1 MTQRSAAAT
10 EVARGLWQRAVGD
23 STTPEDV
30 AAAATRMCTE
40 LRAGLSRWVGAMGY
54 RALIDRALLLA
65 RAEHPALGSLSCH
78 GGDQPLTTA
87 AVRAHSAAEV
97 TAGIVALVVTLID
110 LLSRVVGEE
119 MAVQLVNQAMA
130 ASPRRALEHLDRSR
144 QGLHPEPLTPTHCHS
159 NESSQKDDRKPG
171 VKSRD
176 QLTPHAVSRVTGRP
190 RGMAN
195 VRVGKLLSSE
205 F

>member
-1 MTQRSAAAT
+1 MQGSPAAT
-10 EVARGLWQRAVGD
+10 EVARRHWARAAGD
-23 STTPEDV
+23 TNTLEEV
-30 AAAATRMCTE
+30 AAAATRTCTQ
-40 LRAGLSRWVGAMGY
+40 LQAGLARWVGTEGY

-110 LLSRVVGEE
+110 LLSRIVGEE

-144 QGLHPEPLTPTHCHS
+144 QGLHPEP
-159 NESSQKDDRKPG
+159 
-171 VKSRD
+171 
-176 QLTPHAVSRVTGRP
+176 QLQ
-190 RGMAN
+190 
-195 VRVGKLLSSE
+195 
-205 F
+205 